1 MARRKRKRKTH
12 IPPKTKRPRVKPL
25 ILFIAIIFSLIFA
38 VSCRVPVPVDESGYD
53 NLTLG
58 VPGSADTIIDR
69 PGYALGYIEAHEQAA
84 WVIYKLTAE
93 ELRTKVASRSDDF
106 RADPDVP
113 TGSATPSDYKNS
125 GFDRGHMA
133 PAADMAYSAQTMSD
147 SFCMSNICPQRPEC
161 NRIIWKN
168 LENQV
173 RKFAL
178 TEQDVYI
185 VTGPILPKTPSLTI
199 GANRVS
205 IPDAF
210 YKIIYDR
217 TPPQKM
223 LAFIVPNAGSS
234 APLQSFVVTVD
245 MVEAETGLDFF
256 PLLSQ
261 PLQEQLESSIDI
273 NAWNW

>member
-1 MARRKRKRKTH
+1 M
-12 IPPKTKRPRVKPL
+12 PPKTKRPRVKPL
-25 ILFIAIIFSLIFA
+25 IFSIAIIFSLIFA
-38 VSCRVPVPVDESGYD
+38 VSCRSPVNESDYD

-58 VPGSADTIIDR
+58 IPGPADTIIDR
-69 PGYALGYIEAHEQAA
+69 PGFALGYIEGHEQPA
-84 WVIYKLTAE
+84 WVIYRLTAE
-93 ELRTKVASRSDDF
+93 ELRTKVSSRSDDF
-106 RADPDVP
+106 RADPDIP
-113 TGSATPSDYKNS
+113 TGSATPADYKKS

-178 TEQDVYI
+178 AEQDVYI
-185 VTGPILPKTPSLTI
+185 VTGPILPKNPSLTI